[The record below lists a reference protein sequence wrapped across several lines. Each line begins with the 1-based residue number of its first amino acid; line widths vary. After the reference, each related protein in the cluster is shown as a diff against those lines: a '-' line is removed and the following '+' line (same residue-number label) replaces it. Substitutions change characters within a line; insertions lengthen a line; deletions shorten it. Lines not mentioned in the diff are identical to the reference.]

1 MFALV
6 DIVVYIQLMPQIGD
20 ASCLRKTPDILSIH
34 MDECHSYQVIVNVC
48 VCVCAMW
55 VDESIGKAFIWIP
68 EQKAARQWPSNRAI
82 KQPNLLTKGFS
93 EKLCQK

>member
-48 VCVCAMW
+48 VCVCYVGGRIYW
-55 VDESIGKAFIWIP
+55 ESIHMD
-68 EQKAARQWPSNRAI
+68 S
-82 KQPNLLTKGFS
+82 
-93 EKLCQK
+93 